1 MGQEIASL
9 SFSAEDFAEFAAQ
22 LQQET
27 DLLARWL
34 AGSPG
39 LDPACQPFA
48 QGALVGGFELEAWLI
63 TAQGDPH
70 PINQSYLEAVN
81 SPLVVPELAQFN
93 VEINSQPQVLTGS
106 ALQQFHQELS
116 QTWEHCCQV
125 ADQLQAGLIM
135 IGILPTVRQEQL
147 TLEMISPRKR
157 YIALNEQIL
166 NLHQHRQ
173 RLLGLDIQGV
183 GAADSRGEH
192 DHLRILHPDIMLE
205 AATTSFQIHLQV
217 PPDQAARFF
226 NASLILAAPLVA
238 VGANSPY
245 LFGKDLWAETRIP
258 LFEQALDGPPPLSPT
273 HHPRVTLGQGYVQG
287 SLMELFLENLQRYPV
302 LLPQKLGS
310 PLSELAHLR
319 LHNGTIWRWNRPLI
333 GLDPVPHVRIE
344 QRVVAAGPT
353 VPDMIANAAFYFGL
367 TQALGSQPVPPE
379 HDLSFAQCRTN
390 FYAAARLGLDAPV
403 TWLNG
408 WQGSLRQLLLK
419 ELLPL
424 AEAGLAHLNL
434 AQTDLEEYL
443 GIIRARA
450 ESGQN
455 GATWQRRYVARHG
468 KDMQQLTC
476 AYWERQRQGCPV
488 HTWDLA

>member
-34 AGSPG
+34 AGSPE

-48 QGALVGGFELEAWLI
+48 QGSLVGGFELEAWLI
-63 TAQGDPH
+63 TPQGKPA
-70 PINQSYLEAVN
+70 PINQAYLAAVN
-81 SPLVVPELAQFN
+81 NPLVVPELAQFN
-93 VEINSQPQVLTGS
+93 VEINSQPQVLAGS
-106 ALQQFHQELS
+106 ALQQFRQDLS

-125 ADQLQAGLIM
+125 AEQLQAGLMM
-135 IGILPTVRQEQL
+135 IGILPTVQQEQL

-157 YIALNEQIL
+157 YFALNEQIL
-166 NLHQHRQ
+166 NLHRQ
-173 RLLGLDIQGV
+173 EQPQGIPPLGLEIQGPS
-183 GAADSRGEH
+183 AC
-192 DHLRILHPDIMLE
+192 LRILHPDIMLE

-217 PPDQAARFF
+217 APHQAARYF
-226 NASLILAAPLVA
+226 NASLIVSAPLVA
-238 VGANSPY
+238 LAANSPY
-245 LFGKDLWAETRIP
+245 LFGHDLWAETRIP
-258 LFEQALDGPPPLSPT
+258 LFEQALDGPPPISPT

-287 SLMELFLENLQRYPV
+287 SLMELFWENVRRYPI

-319 LHNGTIWRWNRPLI
+319 LHNGTIWRWNRPLV
-333 GLDPVPHVRIE
+333 GLDPSPHLRIE

-353 VPDMIANAAFYFGL
+353 VPDMIANAAFCFGL
-367 TQALGSQPVPPE
+367 TQALGSQPIPPE
-379 HDLSFAQCRTN
+379 QDLSFAQCRAN
-390 FYAAARLGLDAPV
+390 FYAAAQQGLDASI

-424 AEAGLAHLNL
+424 VEAGLAQLNL
-434 AQTDLEEYL
+434 AEPDVQQYL

-476 AYWERQRQGCPV
+476 AYWERQRQGHPV
-488 HTWDLA
+488 HTWDLT

>member
-34 AGSPG
+34 AGAPG
-39 LDPACQPFA
+39 LDPACQAFA
-48 QGALVGGFELEAWLI
+48 QGSLVGGFELEAWLI
-63 TAQGDPH
+63 TPQGKPA
-70 PINQSYLEAVN
+70 PINQAYLAAVN
-81 SPLVVPELAQFN
+81 NPLVVPELAQFN
-93 VEINSQPQVLTGS
+93 VEINSQPQVLAGS
-106 ALQQFHQELS
+106 ALQQFRQDLS
-116 QTWEHCCQV
+116 QTWEYCCQV
-125 ADQLQAGLIM
+125 AEQLQAGLMM

-157 YIALNEQIL
+157 YFALNEQIL
-166 NLHQHRQ
+166 NLHRREQPQ
-173 RLLGLDIQGV
+173 GIPPLGLEIQGPS
-183 GAADSRGEH
+183 AC
-192 DHLRILHPDIMLE
+192 LRILHPDIMLE

-217 PPDQAARFF
+217 APHQAARYF
-226 NASLILAAPLVA
+226 NASLIVSAPLVA
-238 VGANSPY
+238 LAANSPY
-245 LFGKDLWAETRIP
+245 LFGHDLWAETRIP
-258 LFEQALDGPPPLSPT
+258 LFEQALDGPPPISPT

-287 SLMELFLENLQRYPV
+287 SLMELFWENVRRYPI

-319 LHNGTIWRWNRPLI
+319 LHNGTIWRWNRPLV
-333 GLDPVPHVRIE
+333 GLDPSPHLRIE

-353 VPDMIANAAFYFGL
+353 VPDMIANAAFCFGL
-367 TQALGSQPVPPE
+367 TQALGSQPIPPE
-379 HDLSFAQCRTN
+379 QDLSFAQCRAN
-390 FYAAARLGLDAPV
+390 FYAAAQHGLDASI

-424 AEAGLAHLNL
+424 AEAGLAQL
-434 AQTDLEEYL
+434 DLSPQDIQEYL
-443 GIIRARA
+443 GILRARA

-476 AYWERQRQGCPV
+476 AYWERQRQGHPV
-488 HTWDLA
+488 HTWDLT